1 MKCDALFSFLKS
13 SKFDEKRISECF
25 HGIFFWPKYRVYLK
39 NESLSLKMTLVGL
52 NESPKSHG
60 ILETKQNCW
69 PK

>member
-1 MKCDALFSFLKS
+1 MKSGFQSAFM
-13 SKFDEKRISECF
+13 
-25 HGIFFWPKYRVYLK
+25 GFFWPKYRVYLK